1 MKFNTAAAVEAVS
14 WQLRL
19 ADYERDVNRS
29 RINDLANGGPPY
41 TEDDVLR
48 QSIEVNVN
56 DLSLTRLAHDARSQL
71 YSAFNKPGHFYTAT
85 TDAGA
90 VAKRGERSTTA
101 TKEVN
106 RLMKRSLPYYECMR
120 SAMALDVLHGIGPS
134 NWEGTDRWRPIPLG
148 VEDVLVPART
158 LLTME
163 NLPFLAIYR
172 PYTAHQLQRF
182 IRNPKRA
189 TEAGWNVP
197 AVRQAIRW
205 ADAATEKLHGGPT
218 FHEYWS
224 PSKMSERMKED
235 SGLYASDLVQN
246 IDCIDFY
253 FWDDAGRHEGWR
265 RRIIFDAWGGY
276 SAWKGSTGYG
286 ATKRMPEKNLLEQPL
301 GKSQFVFS
309 SGDRVVADK
318 LDQIIH
324 WQFADLSAVAPFRY
338 HSIRSLGWLLYAACH
353 LQNRLRCS
361 FAEAVFE
368 NMMMYMRVKS
378 EDELAEVLN
387 VTLANRK
394 FIDQKVQFIPPTERW
409 QPNYQFAQLGLNE
422 FKQIIADNS
431 SSYVQ
436 NQNFSRDRVEKTK
449 FQVMAEVNAM
459 QQMVSAAL
467 AQAYKYQEF
476 QFREIFRRFLK
487 KDSLDPDVQ
496 EFRARCL
503 ERDIPERYLVPDAW
517 NIESERVMG
526 GGNRTME
533 MAIAQQLWEM
543 RAAFSPEAQQ
553 QIQRDVVLAITE
565 DAARAEALVP
575 RTPSVSR
582 DRHDGMVSFGSLMAG
597 AKIEL
602 TGAQNAIEIVQVWL
616 AELGMQVQQATQ
628 MGNMASRDKITGM
641 ANVLDHCSRLI
652 AQIGQ
657 DDAQK
662 ELAKQLAQVSGNLAN
677 QIKGFAQRLA
687 QQEQAQGQN
696 GNGEMAKLQA
706 ELQAELIRAQSK
718 AKITEQS
725 HAQRTAQRQVSFESK
740 EAQEERKHQADIRR
754 EAEKAS
760 VENTVKLMEAA
771 TDARLSA
778 AKASEP
784 TQTKT
789 E

>member
-19 ADYERDVNRS
+19 ADYSRDVNRS

-41 TEDDVLR
+41 SEDDALKG
-48 QSIEVNVN
+48 SIEVNVN

-71 YSAFNKPGHFYTAT
+71 YSAFNKPGRFYTAT

-90 VAKRGERSTTA
+90 VAKRTQRTA
-101 TKEVN
+101 TVTKEAN
-106 RLMKRSLPYYECMR
+106 RIMKRSLPYYECQR
-120 SAMALDVLHGIGPS
+120 SSMALDVLHGIGPS
-134 NWEGTDRWRPIPLG
+134 NWEGSDRWRPIPLG
-148 VEDVLVPART
+148 VEDVLLPART

-163 NLPFLAIYR
+163 NLPFFAIYR

-189 TEAGWNVP
+189 SEAGWNVP
-197 AVRQAIRW
+197 AVREAIRW

-224 PSKMSERMKED
+224 PSKMNERMKED
-235 SGLYASDLVQN
+235 SGIYASDLVQN

-253 FWDDAGRHEGWR
+253 FWDDSNRHEGWR

-276 SAWKGSTGYG
+276 SAWRTYG
-286 ATKRMPEKNLLEQPL
+286 KAKSMPEKNLI
-301 GKSQFVFS
+301 GKSGKDSQFVFS

-338 HSIRSLGWLLYAACH
+338 HSVRSLGWLLYAACH
-353 LQNRLRCS
+353 LQNRLRCA

-368 NMMMYMRVKS
+368 NMMMYMRVNS

-394 FIDQKVQFIPPTERW
+394 FIDKKVQFIPPGERW

-422 FKQIIADNS
+422 FKQIISDNS

-459 QQMVSAAL
+459 QQMVSSAL

-476 QFREIFRRFLK
+476 QFQEIFRRLVK
-487 KDSLDPDVQ
+487 RNSTDPDVN
-496 EFRARCL
+496 EFQARCMA
-503 ERDIPERYLVPDAW
+503 RDVPEKYLVPDAW
-517 NIESERVMG
+517 NIESERVLG

-543 RAAFSPEAQQ
+543 RAAFTPEAQQ

-565 DAARAEALVP
+565 DPARAESLVP
-575 RTPSVSR
+575 STPSVSR
-582 DRHDGMVSFGSLMAG
+582 DRHDGMVSFGSIMAG
-597 AKIEL
+597 AKVEL
-602 TGAQNAIEIVQVWL
+602 TKAQNRIEIVQIWL
-616 AELGMQVQQATQ
+616 AELNAQVQQATQ
-628 MGNMASRDKITGM
+628 MGNMASRDKIAGM
-641 ANVLDHCSRLI
+641 ANVLDHCARLI
-652 AQIGQ
+652 AEIGQ

-662 ELAKQLAQVSGNLAN
+662 ELAKAMAQISGNLAN

-706 ELQAELIRAQSK
+706 QMQAELIKAQSK
-718 AKITEQS
+718 AKITEES
-725 HAQRTAQRQVSFESK
+725 HAQRTAQRQVSFEMK
-740 EAQEERKHQADIRR
+740 QDQDATAHEQRMIQ
-754 EAEKAS
+754 EAESAAIQS
-760 VENTVKLMEAA
+760 RVKLIEAK
-771 TDARLSA
+771 TDSILAQIQA
-778 AKASEP
+778 ASKPTETTSE
-784 TQTKT
+784 
-789 E
+789 